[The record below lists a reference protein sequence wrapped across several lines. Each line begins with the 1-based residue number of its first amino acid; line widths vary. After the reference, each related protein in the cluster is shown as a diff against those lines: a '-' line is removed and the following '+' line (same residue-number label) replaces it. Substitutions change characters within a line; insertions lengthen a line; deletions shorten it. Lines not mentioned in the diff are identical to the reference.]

1 MLSKD
6 FRLDLKD
13 KRNEANRNL
22 YNRHRENILRY
33 NVASLMKLAENLQKV
48 SALDRAWNER
58 RWDDYSSFYS
68 DEVVV
73 FLSGMTNPQN
83 KRDFLIESR
92 SVCELFPD
100 NQVLIDP
107 YISLFA
113 SNNGSLTCTVAWVMG
128 TINDAFVFGGYLFT
142 PKYDNYA
149 VTVVAVRGWRNG
161 KVVMQRVS
169 FDVEQLLSQVS
180 ISLIG
185 A

>member
-1 MLSKD
+1 
-6 FRLDLKD
+6 
-13 KRNEANRNL
+13 
-22 YNRHRENILRY
+22 
-33 NVASLMKLAENLQKV
+33 MKLAESLKKV

-73 FLSGMTNPQN
+73 FINGLTNPQN
-83 KRDFLIESR
+83 KKDFLIESR

-113 SNNGSLTCTVAWVMG
+113 SGNGSLTCSVAWVMG
-128 TINDAFVFGGYLFT
+128 SITDAFVFGGYLFT
-142 PKYDNYA
+142 PKYSNYA
-149 VTVVAVRGWRNG
+149 VTVAAVRGWRNG